1 MAKQQDTNT
10 SKSRVIGICVAVVM
24 AALVGVIVY
33 LLVTRTTGI
42 KEEPRNVVVT
52 QNNVEKVLDN
62 LEKMEEIEV
71 YNFPKIFIAGQ
82 IYGKFQDRDIE
93 GVIESYEEIEVQTS
107 ASSNK
112 LL

>member
-62 LEKMEEIEV
+62 LDYDTLRKAADMIEEAKNRHQRLK
-71 YNFPKIFIAGQ
+71 NFLQEMGW
-82 IYGKFQDRDIE
+82 
-93 GVIESYEEIEVQTS
+93 
-107 ASSNK
+107 
-112 LL
+112 